1 MYSCSQTTFYLKELF
16 FSCDEDILAKPLAKV
31 QTEFPTVQLGSYPDT
46 SSKANYR
53 VRISI
58 ESVDRGLVEK
68 VSTVSSTVCEVHIR
82 CV

>member
-16 FSCDEDILAKPLAKV
+16 FSCDEDILAKPLARV
-31 QTEFPTVQLGSYPDT
+31 QTEFPAVQLGSYPDT
-46 SSKANYR
+46 STTTNYR

-58 ESVDRGLVEK
+58 ESSDRGLVEK
-68 VSTVSSTVCEVHIR
+68 VSTVSAAVCDIHIA